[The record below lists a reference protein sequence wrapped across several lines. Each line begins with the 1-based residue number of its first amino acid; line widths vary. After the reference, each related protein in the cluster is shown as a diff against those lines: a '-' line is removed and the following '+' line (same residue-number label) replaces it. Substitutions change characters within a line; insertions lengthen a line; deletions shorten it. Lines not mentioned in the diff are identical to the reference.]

1 MTLIGTTVIGLE
13 DAAIKETNGKLKS
26 DGRISFEKIPKN
38 PLTLNT
44 IYELVTSFKFKD
56 IDDIKKQVKK
66 TNITLRGTY
75 KCLCKRVGE
84 QSFNSMIIEHEIG
97 KIIDKNNKELEYSRE
112 NPETI
117 VYIDIFNKICNIGI
131 LKERNLS
138 KREYRFRLNNQTTPA
153 LVAAC
158 LIKYLNIK
166 KDETLLCIDC
176 KDGVIPIEA
185 TFQNIKVL
193 AQDSNPN
200 NIRNAEINAKLAKK
214 EIEFQIKN
222 IDQIQGKHD
231 YIITQIIFSKD
242 KKGPHRKI
250 NDIFQLSKNNLKK
263 KLAIITNHP
272 KDIKIFCPKE
282 IKIIEEKEIQHG
294 GLKLTLQIYSL
305 QI

>member
-1 MTLIGTTVIGLE
+1 MTFIGTTVIGLE
-13 DAAIKETNGKLKS
+13 DAAIKETDGKLS
-26 DGRISFEKIPKN
+26 SEGRVSFEKLPKS

-44 IYELVTSFKFKD
+44 IYELITSFQFKD
-56 IDDIKKQVKK
+56 LDDIKERIKK
-66 TNITLRGTY
+66 EKITLEGTY
-75 KCLCKRVGE
+75 KCLCKRKGE

-97 KIIDKNNKELEYSRE
+97 KIIDQNNKDLEYSRE

-117 VYIDIFNKICNIGI
+117 IYIDIFNKNCNVGI

-138 KREYRFRLNNQTTPA
+138 KRTYRFHLNNQTTPT

-158 LIKYLNIK
+158 LIKHFNIK
-166 KDETLLCIDC
+166 KEETLLCINC

-185 TFQNIKVL
+185 TLQNIKVTS
-193 AQDSNPN
+193 QDSNPN

-214 EIEFQIKN
+214 EINLQLKN
-222 IDQIQGKHD
+222 IDQIEGKHD

-250 NDIFQLSKNNLKK
+250 NDIFQLAKNNLKK

-272 KDIKIFCPKE
+272 EDIKIFCPKE
-282 IKIIEEKEIQHG
+282 IKLNEEKQIQHG
-294 GLKLTLQIYSL
+294 GLKLTLQIFSL
-305 QI
+305 